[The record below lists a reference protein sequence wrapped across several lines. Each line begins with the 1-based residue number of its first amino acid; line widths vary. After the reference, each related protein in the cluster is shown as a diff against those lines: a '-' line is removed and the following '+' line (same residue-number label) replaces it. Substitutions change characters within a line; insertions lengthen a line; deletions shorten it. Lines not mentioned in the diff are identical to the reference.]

1 MDNTTKPFPRIPRH
15 TPGLDARY
23 NNLVE
28 RYKQGVEE
36 GTIDEGEQ
44 AYLVEKNNQYRRG
57 LAKAKI
63 DDGVIDTQERIQG
76 HRFLTRAS
84 AEIYAFKHDQDQ

>member
-1 MDNTTKPFPRIPRH
+1 MDNTTKPFPQIPRY

-44 AYLVEKNNQYRRG
+44 AYLQKRNEQYKIG
-57 LAKAKI
+57 LAASKL
-63 DDGVIDTQERIQG
+63 DDGVIDVKERIAA
-76 HRFLTRAS
+76 HRFLNRVS
-84 AEIYAFKHDQDQ
+84 AEMYAFKHDQ